1 MLGWIWPPVC
11 QNMSV
16 SSGSRRVGL
25 KLTSARSGLFQ
36 DLMVADELGLVLE
49 DIQSLT
55 GKKISFD
62 IFMDIDADEPRS
74 STAEVM

>member
-1 MLGWIWPPVC
+1 
-11 QNMSV
+11 
-16 SSGSRRVGL
+16 
-25 KLTSARSGLFQ
+25 
-36 DLMVADELGLVLE
+36 MVADELVLVLE

-74 STAEVM
+74 STAEVISHRTTICHSALTLKNSQDSINEDLGTCGT

>member
-1 MLGWIWPPVC
+1 
-11 QNMSV
+11 
-16 SSGSRRVGL
+16 
-25 KLTSARSGLFQ
+25 
-36 DLMVADELGLVLE
+36 MVADELVLVLE

-74 STAEVM
+74 STAEVI